1 MQSDKGCNSG
11 KHVML
16 LEPGRRALTSALGG
30 GSTQASW
37 NRDCEYPFDGKRKK
51 GIFGGG
57 KAWVILGKQENV
69 SPGPLCPRTIVAV
82 GGSDVAGK

>member
-16 LEPGRRALTSALGG
+16 LEPGRRALTPALGG

-57 KAWVILGKQENV
+57 KGMGNIREARKRITGTSLSKDNCSCGRE
-69 SPGPLCPRTIVAV
+69 
-82 GGSDVAGK
+82 